1 MRFIP
6 NPHPPIIINTL
17 IQVYV
22 DGKNKTVGN
31 PALEGRVVTG
41 IQNNDRVILTKEFDV
56 KTHKF
61 IEENGKANINQKNL
75 IQVNA
80 VADTNSTKIA
90 RDDLQKELEKE
101 LEHSIPLILDE
112 LDKIKI
118 NNKINMAKDNMMTD
132 NLNTQK
138 GKNKQGNEEEVS
150 IEDLEKLIREGLNE
164 LEDSEAKKQLEK
176 EFKEV
181 VEATTTTSA
190 EKFSTSYEPPP
201 TSTKKVHLTTT
212 QKPITVTTTEG
223 HEIIILST
231 PNGHE
236 SNMVIREMQP
246 QIDENE
252 DSEVEVS
259 TLPPG
264 VVTFVA
270 NIEPATQVETEP
282 ESTLTTVETIKITT
296 PKAVVLMPESAEM
309 MAPIKS
315 MIIKSQESIE
325 REEEDERWRST
336 PEPPE
341 MMAPEKAMIMES
353 EEDIEIEKQTPV
365 PAEMIMP
372 VKAMIIKSAEEMEAS
387 THAPVTAEMVVPSLA
402 MIIKSVEETE
412 EDDVTFPT
420 SRTTT
425 TVAPTTTTVTSTTTS
440 ATTTTTT
447 TKKTTPTTTTTSSTT
462 TTSTIPATT
471 TTLLPTTESTPELI
485 TTTQIITEPPTE
497 STTEFL
503 TTEITTELTT
513 ESPTTESI
521 TEIITTTEI
530 ETTIPEITETST
542 LATTTE
548 ETTIITSTTSTTPT
562 TTSTT
567 TATPST
573 TTTIT
578 LPFASE
584 QCEIPNDE
592 SEKLK
597 GDILFL
603 LDSSTSIGNATF
615 QKAVQLVKQIVL
627 NFSNIGPKGVQF
639 ALIQYNRE
647 PWLEFTFRRH
657 TCLSLLL
664 DDIEDTEFMN
674 GPSNLG
680 RALNKVMKY
689 AFTPA
694 RGDRPD
700 VENVVVL
707 VSDGLSEDNVQ
718 LPLTLSR
725 QNGTTPI
732 VVATL
737 QAKKDILMDIAE
749 KDQNNM
755 FNLTEALHKPLG
767 ERLAQRIKEILKSNE
782 SFENFEKEP
791 TTSSVSSTTPG
802 KDISETDK
810 TMGMM
815 QQNEVEPSSIDMEL
829 TAAPIVPMV
838 PAEDDSV
845 QVVCAHDG
853 VKAQF
858 QVEEYYG
865 GILVARDFSNS
876 SDCSVAIPVIAKNS
890 SNLRQISINL
900 KYSQCGISVVQSD
913 FPKGVNY
920 SLVLNLLHNKEIVTA
935 RDRSFIIQCFRPT
948 SVINSTLEAQLDVI
962 GCSADSTLLNEIIY
976 SNDKLLA
983 FAKSYVFTLVD
994 VSTLLFTCKVSLCVR
1009 DGDGCEGYSPPVCPS
1024 FNSTA
1029 NDVLLTRRVRNY
1041 DGALQTALTS
1051 ELSTTIVDVS
1061 DPLSAI
1067 RIHQLHLPIALVIII
1082 ALLLGSIMGVIWH
1095 FCQNKS
1101 PKKIF
1106 SRSGTSHGSTFPDD
1120 ESTTDKSE
1128 TLSFRSLDFRTPEER
1143 SMDLSEVATTSPS
1156 SPEIRRP
1163 STT

>member
-61 IEENGKANINQKNL
+61 IEENGRANSNQKNL

-112 LDKIKI
+112 LDKVKI
-118 NNKINMAKDNMMTD
+118 NNKINVAKDTMMID

-190 EKFSTSYEPPP
+190 EQFSTSYEPP
-201 TSTKKVHLTTT
+201 TKSISTTTKVHFTTT
-212 QKPITVTTTEG
+212 QEPITVTTTTTTETDA
-223 HEIIILST
+223 IIIFTT
-231 PNGHE
+231 PNAHE
-236 SNMVIREMQP
+236 SNMVIREMKP

-252 DSEVEVS
+252 DLEVEVS

-270 NIEPATQVETEP
+270 NIEPATETET
-282 ESTLTTVETIKITT
+282 ESTLATEETTTKMTT
-296 PKAVVLMPESAEM
+296 PKAAILTPEMAEM
-309 MAPIKS
+309 MAPIKA
-315 MIIKSQESIE
+315 MVIKSEESIE
-325 REEEDERWRST
+325 KEEEEERWRST

-353 EEDIEIEKQTPV
+353 EEDMEIEKQTPI

-372 VKAMIIKSAEEMEAS
+372 VKAMIIKSAEELEAS
-387 THAPVTAEMVVPSLA
+387 THAP
-402 MIIKSVEETE
+402 
-412 EDDVTFPT
+412 
-420 SRTTT
+420 
-425 TVAPTTTTVTSTTTS
+425 
-440 ATTTTTT
+440 
-447 TKKTTPTTTTTSSTT
+447 
-462 TTSTIPATT
+462 
-471 TTLLPTTESTPELI
+471 
-485 TTTQIITEPPTE
+485 
-497 STTEFL
+497 
-503 TTEITTELTT
+503 
-513 ESPTTESI
+513 
-521 TEIITTTEI
+521 
-530 ETTIPEITETST
+530 
-542 LATTTE
+542 
-548 ETTIITSTTSTTPT
+548 
-562 TTSTT
+562 
-567 TATPST
+567 ATPST

-597 GDILFL
+597 GDVLFL

-700 VENVVVL
+700 VENIVVL
-707 VSDGLSEDNVQ
+707 VSDGLSEDKVQ
-718 LPLTLSR
+718 LPVTLSR

-782 SFENFEKEP
+782 NFESP
-791 TTSSVSSTTPG
+791 QATVVALTSTTPG
-802 KDISETDK
+802 KDISETDEP
-810 TMGMM
+810 MGMM
-815 QQNEVEPSSIDMEL
+815 QQNE
-829 TAAPIVPMV
+829 
-838 PAEDDSV
+838 
-845 QVVCAHDG
+845 
-853 VKAQF
+853 
-858 QVEEYYG
+858 
-865 GILVARDFSNS
+865 
-876 SDCSVAIPVIAKNS
+876 
-890 SNLRQISINL
+890 
-900 KYSQCGISVVQSD
+900 D
-913 FPKGVNY
+913 FPKGINY

-935 RDRSFIIQCFRPT
+935 RDKSFIIQCFRPT
-948 SVINSTLEAQLDVI
+948 NVINSTLEAQLDVI
-962 GCSADSTLLNEIIY
+962 GHLPITKTISLTVAPPKCHY
-976 SNDKLLA
+976 SLRQDTHNGPIVQKA
-983 FAKSYVFTLVD
+983 
-994 VSTLLFTCKVSLCVR
+994 R
-1009 DGDGCEGYSPPVCPS
+1009 IGQPPVCPS
-1024 FNSTA
+1024 FNSTTA

-1051 ELSTTIVDVS
+1051 ELSTTMVDVS

-1067 RIHQLHLPIALVIII
+1067 RIHQLHLPIAIVIII
-1082 ALLLGSIMGVIWH
+1082 ALILGSIMGIIWH

-1106 SRSGTSHGSTFPDD
+1106 SRNGTSRASTFPDD

-1156 SPEIRRP
+1156 SPE
-1163 STT
+1163 